1 MKCIVIDDEPLARKG
16 MELHIEQIANLQ
28 LVGSFGNPLDAK
40 EIIDNK
46 AIDLL
51 FLDINMPEIS
61 GLAFLEMLVNKPMVI
76 LATAYPQYALDGFE
90 LDVLDYLVKPVRFER
105 FLKAV
110 NKANNQMAML
120 HAKEHQNNMI
130 ESINEEFIYIK
141 ADRKFFKVMLP
152 QILYI
157 EGLKDYVIIHLAD
170 RKILTAM
177 NIKTI
182 AAQLP
187 TQNFVRISKS
197 YIINAIHITSFDS
210 YYVYLDK
217 IELPLGS
224 FYKDEF
230 YKNHVE
236 KNLVKRSS

>member
-16 MELHIEQIANLQ
+16 MELHIEQMASLQ
-28 LVGSFGNPLDAK
+28 LVGSFANALDAK
-40 EIIDNK
+40 ELIESK
-46 AIDLL
+46 KVDLL

-61 GLAFLEMLVNKPMVI
+61 GLDFLKLLVHKPMVI
-76 LATAYPQYALDGFE
+76 FATAYPQYALDGFE

-110 NKANNQMAML
+110 NKANNQMTL
-120 HAKEHQNNMI
+120 LNAKEEQGNTI
-130 ESINEEFIYIK
+130 ESITEEFIYIK
-141 ADRKFFKVMLP
+141 ADRKFFKVMLS

-187 TQNFVRISKS
+187 AQHFIRISKS
-197 YIINAIHITSFDS
+197 YIINVAHITSFDS
-210 YYVYLDK
+210 FYVYLDK

-224 FYKDEF
+224 IYKDEF

>member
-16 MELHIEQIANLQ
+16 MELHIEQIAQLE
-28 LVGSFGNPLDAK
+28 LVGSFANALDAK
-40 EIIDNK
+40 EIIESK
-46 AIDLL
+46 AVDLL

-61 GLAFLEMLVNKPMVI
+61 GLDFLKLLEYKPMVVF
-76 LATAYPQYALDGFE
+76 ATAYPQYALDGFE
-90 LDVLDYLVKPVRFER
+90 MDVLDYLVKPVRFER

-110 NKANNQMAML
+110 NKATNQMAL
-120 HAKEHQNNMI
+120 LNSKEQLANTI

-141 ADRKFFKVMLP
+141 AERKFFKVMLS
-152 QILYI
+152 QILHI
-157 EGLKDYVIIHLAD
+157 EGLKDYVIIHLTD

-182 AAQLP
+182 ASQLP
-187 TQNFVRISKS
+187 PQHFIRISKS
-197 YIINAIHITSFDS
+197 FIINVAHITSFDS
-210 YYVYLDK
+210 YNVYLDK

-236 KNLVKRSS
+236 KNLVKRQ

>member
-16 MELHIEQIANLQ
+16 MEMHIEQIAQLQ
-28 LVGSFGNPLDAK
+28 LVGSFANAFDAK
-40 EIIDNK
+40 EMIENK
-46 AIDLL
+46 EIDLL

-61 GLAFLEMLVNKPMVI
+61 GLDFLQSLTNKPMVI
-76 LATAYPQYALDGFE
+76 FATAYPQYALDGFE

-110 NKANNQMAML
+110 NKAQNQLAML
-120 HAKEHQNNMI
+120 QAKEQQLNTV
-130 ESINEEFIYIK
+130 ELINEEFIYIK

-157 EGLKDYVIIHLAD
+157 EGLKDYVIIHFQD

-187 TQNFVRISKS
+187 QQTFLRISKS
-197 YIINAIHITSFDS
+197 FIVNVAHITSFDA
-210 YYVYLDK
+210 YNVYLDK

-230 YKNHVE
+230 YKTHVE
-236 KNLVKRSS
+236 KNLVKRH

>member
-1 MKCIVIDDEPLARKG
+1 MKCVVIDDEPLARKG
-16 MELHIEQIANLQ
+16 MELHIEQIAQLE
-28 LVGSFGNPLDAK
+28 LVGSFANALDAK
-40 EIIDNK
+40 EIIESK
-46 AIDLL
+46 AVDLL

-61 GLAFLEMLVNKPMVI
+61 GLDFLKLLEYKPMVVF
-76 LATAYPQYALDGFE
+76 ATAYPQYALDGFE
-90 LDVLDYLVKPVRFER
+90 MDVLDYLVKPVRFER

-110 NKANNQMAML
+110 NKATNQMAL
-120 HAKEHQNNMI
+120 LNSKEQLANTI

-141 ADRKFFKVMLP
+141 AERKFFKVMLS
-152 QILYI
+152 QILHI
-157 EGLKDYVIIHLAD
+157 EGLKDYVIIHLTD

-182 AAQLP
+182 ASQLP
-187 TQNFVRISKS
+187 SQHFIRISKS
-197 YIINAIHITSFDS
+197 FIINVAHITSFDS
-210 YYVYLDK
+210 YNVYLDK

-236 KNLVKRSS
+236 KNLVKRQ